1 MKLIYKKPLI
11 FPSWARFSGK
21 SAGKRFQTLT
31 NEGVCFIPQ
40 KSKLPYFNHVEMTGF
55 EMSTIIS
62 YRIDKIRRLKTYIF
76 CAFPQIRVIPNET
89 RGSLTYHFKSVDVS
103 VYKAEKTVENI
114 SINGSLIIEEKGDG
128 VSVIHRFTPGF
139 DKKVLIERIDVLNQ
153 SEKSKRITVKNNCPQ
168 SKINK
173 NCLVSGEEQLVYTD
187 VFFCNEVLKNKA
199 NDFVLQPSQKI
210 SFTVVYGAERITSSA
225 VLEQIS
231 KRNNFLSDSNKRL
244 KITTPNQHIN
254 RMLEFCKIR
263 ASESIFN
270 TKNGLM
276 HAPGGGNFYGALWTN
291 DQCEYANPLFAYLGY
306 DAGIEQSL
314 NCYRLYSKFANPN
327 TAIPTSIVACGDDI
341 WNGAGD
347 RGDTS
352 MYLYGLSRFLL
363 STGDKKSAEEFLSSI
378 KSATEYVI
386 KNITLDGIVK
396 SDSDELEN
404 RFESGNANLSVSCI
418 TYDAFISLSYLYR
431 EFGEEKEADKF
442 LALSEKIKNGIE
454 SYFGANV
461 EGFNTYKY
469 CNEEARLR
477 SWICLPLTVGIFER
491 KEETVKALLSDK
503 LYKNGGFLTR
513 SGGKTYWDRSALY
526 TLRGLFYAGEAD
538 TACDVL
544 EKYTDERLLGCH
556 PPYPVEAFPEGNS
569 AQLSAESA
577 LYLRIIIEGLLGYK
591 PVGFDSFEIKPNLP
605 SKWDIIEINNIL
617 LLGEI
622 FNISVL
628 NGECYTLIINDKKV
642 KINKGEKYVLNR
654 KKGTV

>member
-1 MKLIYKKPLI
+1 MKFVYKKPLI
-11 FPSWARFSGK
+11 FPIWARFSGK
-21 SAGKRFQTLT
+21 NAGKQFQDLT
-31 NEGVCFIPQ
+31 DDGVCFTPER
-40 KSKLPYFNHVEMTGF
+40 SKLPYFNHIEMTGF
-55 EMSTIIS
+55 EMSSIIS
-62 YRIDKIRRLKTYIF
+62 YKIDKKFRLKTYIF
-76 CAFPQIRVIPNET
+76 CVFPQIRVIPNET
-89 RGSLTYHFKSVDVS
+89 RGSLTYHFKNVDIS
-103 VYKAEKTVENI
+103 VYKADKAVESV
-114 SINGSLIIEEKGDG
+114 SINGSLIIKEQSDG
-128 VSVIHRFTPGF
+128 VNIIHSFTPGF
-139 DKKVLIERIDVLNQ
+139 DKKVLIEKIDVVNE
-153 SEKSKRITVKNNCPQ
+153 SEKVKRITVKNNCPQ

-173 NCLVSGEEQLVYTD
+173 NCLVSDEDQFVYTD
-187 VFFCNEVLKNKA
+187 VFFGDGVLVNRT

-210 SFTVVYGAERITSSA
+210 TITAVYGAERIAPTVAS
-225 VLEQIS
+225 EQIA
-231 KRNNFLSDSNKRL
+231 KRSNFISDSNERL

-254 RMLEFCKIR
+254 RMLDFCKIR

-276 HAPGGGNFYGALWTN
+276 HGPGGGNFYGALWTN

-314 NCYRLYSKFANPN
+314 NCYRLYSEFANPD

-363 STGDKKSAEEFLSSI
+363 SSGDKRTAEEFLPSI

-386 KNITLDGIVK
+386 KNINDDGIVK

-404 RFESGNANLSVSCI
+404 RFESGKANLSVSCI

-431 EFGEEKEADKF
+431 ELGEEKEADKF
-442 LALSEKIKNGIE
+442 MFLSEKIKNGIE
-454 SYFGANV
+454 NYFGADV

-469 CNEEARLR
+469 CNEETHLR
-477 SWICLPLTVGIFER
+477 SWICLPLTVGIFDR
-491 KEETVKALLSDK
+491 KDETIKALLSEK

-513 SGGKTYWDRSALY
+513 SGGKTFWDRSALY
-526 TLRGLFYAGEAD
+526 ALRGLFYSGEAD
-538 TACDVL
+538 TACNVL

-577 LYLRIIIEGLLGYK
+577 LYLKIITEGLLGYR
-591 PVGFDSFEIKPNLP
+591 PIGFDSFEIKPNLP
-605 SKWDIIEINNIL
+605 SKWDKIEINNIL
-617 LLGEI
+617 LLGDI

-628 NGECYTLIINDKKV
+628 NGECYKLTINDEKI
-642 KINKGEKYVLNR
+642 KINKGEKYVYN
-654 KKGTV
+654 KKKVTV